1 LIECFTAG
9 NPTAPSG
16 IAIIGPGETAE
27 TFCQHS
33 CDWRGV
39 ARICQMS
46 LNDGVW
52 KLWREARLLA
62 ALHRDVLRRRQDDQ
76 GRLGRARRTG
86 RGGARL

>member
-1 LIECFTAG
+1 MIECFTAG
-9 NPTAPSG
+9 NPTAPGG
-16 IAIIGPGETAE
+16 IGIIGPGEAAE

-52 KLWREARLLA
+52 KLWREASRLLA
-62 ALHRDVLRRRQDDQ
+62 ALHRGVLRPRQDDR
-76 GRLGRARRTG
+76 GRLGGPR
-86 RGGARL
+86 